1 MFALY
6 NQDLLQCVA
15 KSSDIDK
22 VLRHKKH
29 YTKNEDYRYLMV
41 PANLLQ
47 TLFSEHL
54 FRLFSSMS
62 LNSKPSTPE
71 PQTVRG
77 RGLHSWPTS
86 DR

>member
-1 MFALY
+1 MIALY
-6 NQDLLQCVA
+6 NQDPLQRVA

-47 TLFSEHL
+47 MLFSEHL
-54 FRLFSSMS
+54 FRLFPLMS
-62 LNSKPSTPE
+62 LDSKPSTPK
-71 PQTVRG
+71 PQTVGG
-77 RGLHSWPTS
+77 RDVHSWPTS